1 MKRVV
6 KTFVPLMK
14 MVTVGD
20 AIVTDDDIILT
31 SYEAWVLTL
40 SSCKNQRTLLSQL
53 VTRSLVE

>member
-31 SYEAWVLTL
+31 SYEAWVLKL